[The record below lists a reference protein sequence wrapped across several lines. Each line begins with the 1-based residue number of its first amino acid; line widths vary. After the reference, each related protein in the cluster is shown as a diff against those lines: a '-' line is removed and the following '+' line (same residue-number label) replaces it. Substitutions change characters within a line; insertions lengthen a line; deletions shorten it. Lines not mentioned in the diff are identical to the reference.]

1 VSADTAAGTRPG
13 LGSDTAARVEAIVR
27 DIGFPLEP
35 ERMYSRVLDAAL
47 RLTRSDAGSLALV
60 DDETHLLN
68 IPVTQG
74 FSDETVR
81 NLKIGVG
88 EGVIG
93 WVIENETP
101 LIVPDTHEEPRF
113 IAGDIDVRSEMAIP
127 IFLGDRVIGALD
139 VNAMQRDAFA
149 SEDAAALLAF
159 ATQMAPRVQNARLF
173 GETRQRADALH
184 ALFEIGKLVSE
195 TLDIDRLMER
205 IVEHAV
211 HIMDAK
217 IAALTLLSDDGEF
230 LITSAVAGAG
240 HEYAAKPP
248 LRVGESLI
256 GEAIVTRRPLIVD
269 DVQQDARY
277 QFVHIAR
284 NQGLR
289 SLLAVPMMFRDK
301 VLGVISI
308 YKGHLH
314 AFKSEEIGITMS
326 LADQAAIAIR
336 NAMLYDGMMTLEAQV
351 RRLEKVGTAGEIA
364 VGFAHEVRNPLT
376 VVKMLLDSVKD
387 LTAEDREVIK
397 SEVDR
402 MGAITEQYLKFAR
415 PIELSLEPVAPQDIV
430 RGSLRLLEHRLTRQ
444 GVEVETEY
452 RNDPVLILGS
462 ESHLEQVFVN
472 LFMNAM
478 DAMPRGGVLGV
489 IVSVDGGNAVI
500 AVEDTGCGIPAAI
513 LERLFEPFNTS
524 KEAGMGLGLSIVH
537 RIVRD
542 HHGHID
548 VDTREGEGTRFT
560 IRFPLADSEEAGD
573 E

>member
-1 VSADTAAGTRPG
+1 MTVDTRGGPG
-13 LGSDTAARVEAIVR
+13 ADTAARVEAIVR

-60 DDETHLLN
+60 DDETRLLN
-68 IPVTQG
+68 IPATQG

-139 VNAMQRDAFA
+139 VNAMRRDAFG
-149 SEDAAALLAF
+149 SEDAAAMLAF

-211 HIMDAK
+211 HIMDAR
-217 IAALTLLSDDGEF
+217 IAALTLLSDDEMF
-230 LITSAVAGAG
+230 LITSAVAGEG

-248 LRVGESLI
+248 LRVHESLI
-256 GEAIVTRRPLIVD
+256 GEAIITRRPLIVD
-269 DVQQDARY
+269 DVQKDSRY

-314 AFKSEEIGITMS
+314 VFKSEEIGITKS

-376 VVKMLLDSVKD
+376 VVKMLLDSVED

-397 SEVDR
+397 AEVDR

-415 PIELSLEPVAPQDIV
+415 PIELSLEPVMPQDV
-430 RGSLRLLEHRLTRQ
+430 VDGSLRLLEHRLTRH

-452 RNDPVLILGS
+452 PSAPVAILGS

-478 DAMPRGGVLGV
+478 DAMPRGGVL
-489 IVSVDGGNAVI
+489 SVVVGGGRRHVAVT
-500 AVEDTGCGIPAAI
+500 VEDTGAGIPPAI
-513 LERLFEPFNTS
+513 LDRLFEPFNTS
-524 KEAGMGLGLSIVH
+524 KDAGMGLGLSIVH

-542 HHGHID
+542 HHGQIH

-560 IRFPLADSEEAGD
+560 IRFPLADPEEAEGA
-573 E
+573 

>member
-1 VSADTAAGTRPG
+1 MTARAGAPARQD
-13 LGSDTAARVEAIVR
+13 LGSEAVARVEAVVR

-35 ERMYSRVLDAAL
+35 ERMYAGVLEGAL
-47 RLTRSDAGSLALV
+47 ALTGSDAGSLALL

-68 IPVTQG
+68 IPMTQG
-74 FSDETVR
+74 FSDSTVR

-93 WVIENETP
+93 WVVANETP
-101 LIVPDTHEEPRF
+101 LIVPDTHAEPRF
-113 IAGDIDVRSEMAIP
+113 IAGDIDVRSEMAVP
-127 IFLGDRVIGALD
+127 LFLGDRVIGALD
-139 VNAMQRDAFA
+139 VNAMRRD
-149 SEDAAALLAF
+149 SYRGTDAAALLAF
-159 ATQMAPRVQNARLF
+159 ATQMAPRVQNARLY

-211 HIMDAK
+211 HLMDAH
-217 IAALTLLSDDGEF
+217 IAALTLLSEDGEY

-248 LRVGESLI
+248 LRVDHSLI
-256 GEAIVTRRPLIVD
+256 GQAIVTRRPLIVD
-269 DVQQDARY
+269 DVQQDERY

-289 SLLAVPMMFRDK
+289 ALLAVPMMFRGK

-308 YKGHLH
+308 YKAHLH
-314 AFKSEEIGITMS
+314 AFKSEEIGITTS

-336 NAMLYDGMMTLEAQV
+336 NAMLYDGMMNLEAQV
-351 RRLEKVGTAGEIA
+351 RRLERIGTAGEIA

-376 VVKMLLDSVKD
+376 VIKMLLDSVAD
-387 LTAEDREVIK
+387 LTAEDRGVIK
-397 SEVDR
+397 AEVDR
-402 MGAITEQYLKFAR
+402 MGAIIEQHLKFAR
-415 PIELSLEPVAPQDIV
+415 PHELALEPVAPHTIV
-430 RGSLRLLEHRLTRQ
+430 ASSLHLLEHRLTRQ
-444 GVEVETEY
+444 QIEVETDY
-452 RNDPVLILGS
+452 SAGSALILGS

-472 LFMNAM
+472 LFLNAM
-478 DAMPRGGVLGV
+478 DAMPDGGVLRATV
-489 IVSVDGGNAVI
+489 AAEDGAVF
-500 AVEDTGCGIPAAI
+500 ASVEDTGRGIPDHI
-513 LERLFEPFNTS
+513 RERLFEPFNTS
-524 KEAGMGLGLSIVH
+524 KDTGMGIGLSIVH

-542 HHGHID
+542 HNGHID
-548 VDTREGEGTRFT
+548 VNTREGEGTRFT
-560 IRFPLADSEEAGD
+560 IRFPLATSEEDDA

>member
-1 VSADTAAGTRPG
+1 MSAVGGATRQG
-13 LGSDTAARVEAIVR
+13 IGGDAAARVEAVVR

-35 ERMYSRVLDAAL
+35 ERMYTRVLEAAL
-47 RLTRSDAGSLALV
+47 DLTGSDAGSLALV

-68 IPVTQG
+68 IPMTQG
-74 FSDETVR
+74 FSDSTVC

-93 WVIENETP
+93 WVVANETP
-101 LIVPDTHEEPRF
+101 LIVPDTHAEPRF
-113 IAGDIDVRSEMAIP
+113 IAGDIDVRSEMAVP
-127 IFLGDRVIGALD
+127 LFLGDRVIGAID
-139 VNAMQRDAFA
+139 VNAMRRDSYRGA
-149 SEDAAALLAF
+149 DAAALLAF
-159 ATQMAPRVQNARLF
+159 ATQMAPRVQNARLY

-195 TLDIDRLMER
+195 TLDIDKLMER

-211 HIMDAK
+211 HLMDAR

-240 HEYAAKPP
+240 HAYAAKPP
-248 LRVGESLI
+248 LRVDHSLI
-256 GEAIVTRRPLIVD
+256 GEAILTRRPLIVD
-269 DVQQDARY
+269 DVQQDERY

-289 SLLAVPMMFRDK
+289 ALLAVPMMFRGK

-314 AFKSEEIGITMS
+314 AFKSEEIGITTS

-336 NAMLYDGMMTLEAQV
+336 NAMLYDGMMNLEAQV
-351 RRLEKVGTAGEIA
+351 RRLQRIGTAGEIA

-376 VVKMLLDSVKD
+376 VIKMLLDSVAD

-397 SEVDR
+397 AEVDR
-402 MGAITEQYLKFAR
+402 MGAIIEQHLKFAR
-415 PIELSLEPVAPQDIV
+415 PHELALEPVLPHTIV
-430 RGSLRLLEHRLTRQ
+430 ANSLHLLEHRLMRQ
-444 GVEVETEY
+444 GIEVETEY
-452 RNDPVLILGS
+452 TAGAALILGS

-472 LFMNAM
+472 LFLNAM
-478 DAMPRGGVLGV
+478 DAMPQGGVLRATV
-489 IVSVDGGNAVI
+489 TVEDDAVI
-500 AVEDTGCGIPAAI
+500 AAVEDTGAGIPAHI
-513 LERLFEPFNTS
+513 QERLFEPFNTS
-524 KEAGMGLGLSIVH
+524 KDAGMGIGLSIVH

-542 HHGHID
+542 HNSHID
-548 VDTREGEGTRFT
+548 FHTGEGEGTRFT
-560 IRFPLADSEEAGD
+560 IRFPLASSEEGD
-573 E
+573 VA